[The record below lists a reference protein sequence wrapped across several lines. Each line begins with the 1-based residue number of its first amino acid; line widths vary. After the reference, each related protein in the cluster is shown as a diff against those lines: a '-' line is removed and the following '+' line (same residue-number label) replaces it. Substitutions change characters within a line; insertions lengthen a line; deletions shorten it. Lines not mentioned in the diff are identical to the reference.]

1 MHISGCTYT
10 QRNIK
15 RNEMFTKYEQCT
27 RQKHICLKIKMYF
40 SPIVFI
46 FLFNGLNTILWPS
59 VATCRRGEITASIA
73 KFNVQFPWNVSL
85 VKARNATD
93 KVLFQGVAQLQIWSV
108 QSTFKTCHGRFLIF
122 EGKLGVQVG
131 ELKMWVNYLKPKIAF
146 GQE

>member
-1 MHISGCTYT
+1 MQVHIFRVIAHTLKT
-10 QRNIK
+10 LK
-15 RNEMFTKYEQCT
+15 EMIFFTKYEQCT
-27 RQKHICLKIKMYF
+27 RQKHICLKIEMYF

-108 QSTFKTCHGRFLIF
+108 QSTFKTCHWFFIF
-122 EGKLGVQVG
+122 GKSLECRWVS
-131 ELKMWVNYLKPKIAF
+131 LKCGWTTLNRK
-146 GQE
+146 